1 MYPRGRASHSEAA
14 KLNNVAA
21 SFGQGNRRI
30 DYLKSVAYAC
40 NLTDE
45 EARQHG
51 KLSATKTW
59 ELLLSSHGLEFDHKL
74 EITPNTV
81 ATASTDSRHQ
91 INLME
96 WIDWS
101 QALALALASVGFAV
115 LVLGLFPRINSLH
128 LLPQVKIT
136 IQVGQK

>member
-1 MYPRGRASHSEAA
+1 MTQRGGASGQEAA

-21 SFGQGNRRI
+21 FGQGNRRI

-45 EARQHG
+45 QARIFG

-59 ELLLSSHGLEFDHKL
+59 ELLLSSHGLEFDHNL
-74 EITPNTV
+74 SVTPNTV

-101 QALALALASVGFAV
+101 QAFALALASVGFAM
-115 LVLGLFPRINSLH
+115 LILGLFPRINSLH

-136 IQVGQK
+136 IQVGK